1 MAGAWGLCTRLYEPI
16 FGYRNGA
23 LRSYDYYAVRFSWT
37 NGYGRGQAP
46 VVVVAWP
53 HHWVLYS
60 TRVLTGLMDL
70 LRALQVSLPG
80 WAHSHEGGPN
90 RHGVAWGARDGEF
103 DACCR

>member
-1 MAGAWGLCTRLYEPI
+1 MAGAWGLCTGLYEPI

-23 LRSYDYYAVRFSWT
+23 LGSFVTHAVRFSWT

-60 TRVLTGLMDL
+60 TRVLTGPMNLD
-70 LRALQVSLPG
+70 RALQVSLPG
-80 WAHSHEGGPN
+80 WAHSLEEGPN
-90 RHGVAWGARDGEF
+90 RLGVACGHLL
-103 DACCR
+103 